1 MTEAFKQIISKGFHI
16 SEEQIQAIS
25 QKYTIKSIAVFGSI
39 LRDDFRSDSDIDFL
53 VSFDDNATISL
64 FDLMDLEA
72 DLSHLFN
79 REVDIVEP
87 AALKNPIRRQA
98 ILKSCETLYAA

>member
-1 MTEAFKQIISKGFHI
+1 MTSAFKQIINKGFQI
-16 SEEQIQAIS
+16 SEGQIQAIS
-25 QKYTIKSIAVFGSI
+25 QKYAIKSISVFGSI

-53 VSFDDNATISL
+53 VTFDENAAISL

-72 DLSHLFN
+72 DLSRLFN
-79 REVDIVEP
+79 RDVDIVEP
-87 AALKNPIRRQA
+87 SALKNPIRRQA